1 MSKQKEIM
9 EASSHSLNGNL
20 DMYKGLKE
28 EQVTVLF
35 CGLYPTWQ
43 ASDQTLIR
51 LVLLQSVVHA
61 EIGKGQ
67 LTSWMDCYFWAFT
80 SIKVN
85 S

>member
-35 CGLYPTWQ
+35 CGLYPTW
-43 ASDQTLIR
+43 
-51 LVLLQSVVHA
+51 
-61 EIGKGQ
+61 
-67 LTSWMDCYFWAFT
+67 
-80 SIKVN
+80 
-85 S
+85 